1 MTVPCY
7 GWRSVPTG
15 VAFLVWRGRR
25 ERRWEIGR
33 GGVFYGQ
40 SLEAAIP
47 SGFVC
52 NLCELDRLVYMLPI
66 PTKQIS

>member
-1 MTVPCY
+1 MLRMAISAHRRRLP
-7 GWRSVPTG
+7 G
-15 VAFLVWRGRR
+15 VEGEEGEAVGDR
-25 ERRWEIGR
+25 E